1 MLREIFRRISCT
13 VTLSLF
19 SLILFAQETADSNEV
34 SIDTTMR
41 SYDKIYVVMAVCVTI
56 LIALFLYL
64 ARIDRK
70 VSKKER
76 TL

>member
-1 MLREIFRRISCT
+1 MLKEIFKRISCT
-13 VTLSLF
+13 FSLCLF
-19 SLILFAQETADSNEV
+19 SLILFAQATADSNSA
-34 SIDTTMR
+34 SIDTIMR
-41 SYDKIYVVMAVCVTI
+41 SHDKIYVVMAVCVTI
-56 LIALFLYL
+56 LIVLFLYL